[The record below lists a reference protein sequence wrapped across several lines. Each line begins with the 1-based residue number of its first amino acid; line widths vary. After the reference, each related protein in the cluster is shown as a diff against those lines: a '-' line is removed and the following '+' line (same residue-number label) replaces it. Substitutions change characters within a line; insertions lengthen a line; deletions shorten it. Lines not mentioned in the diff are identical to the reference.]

1 MSIRINLIKFRKTRE
16 KEKRS
21 KTYFAKVLGI
31 TRQHYAD
38 IENGTSNPSFGL
50 MKKFG
55 KEFKDEYEDLWE
67 LFDNGE

>member
-16 KEKRS
+16 KDKRS

-31 TRQHYAD
+31 TRQHYAN
-38 IENGTSNPSFGL
+38 IEEGTSNPSFEL
-50 MKKFG
+50 MQRFG
-55 KEFKDEYEDLWE
+55 KEFENQYEDLWE

>member
-16 KEKRS
+16 KGKRS

-31 TRQHYAD
+31 TRQHYANL
-38 IENGTSNPSFGL
+38 EEGKSNPSFEL
-50 MKKFG
+50 MQKFG
-55 KEFKDEYEDLWE
+55 EEFKDEYDDLWE

>member
-16 KEKRS
+16 KGKRS
-21 KTYFAKVLGI
+21 KKYFADVLGI

-38 IENGTSNPSFGL
+38 IENGVSNPSFGL

-55 KEFKDEYEDLWE
+55 KEFEDQYNDLWE